1 MVNDIVFKSWLT
13 KLFKEF
19 DIQAILE
26 KDADEEIQNLI
37 HNYGEVIVRTLIN
50 NYGFGDL

>member
-26 KDADEEIQNLI
+26 KDALDNYDESL
-37 HNYGEVIVRTLIN
+37 
-50 NYGFGDL
+50 